1 MAKFTV
7 LGAGGFIGRH
17 LVRHLR
23 RSGHAVWA
31 PDRGDPAVHEHDLG
45 HVVYCIGLTTDFA
58 ANPMDTAEA
67 HVCVLLPL
75 LRRARFARLVYLS
88 SIRLYDGLASGVDET
103 TALSFSPSLQRHV
116 YDLSK
121 ALGEALTHHGTGSGA
136 VARLANVYDDEL
148 RKDDFLCTTVRKAL
162 AGGALDM
169 DSRPEIGRDYIH
181 ADDAVRALEAVALGA
196 REAVYN
202 VASGVIFTNGDL
214 AALLEREV
222 GCRIVFRGSTS
233 PRLPPAIDVSRLARD
248 FDLRADPPAVRLP
261 TILRSL
267 TKADGKA

>member
-1 MAKFTV
+1 MARFTV

-17 LVRHLR
+17 LVGHLR
-23 RSGHAVWA
+23 RRGHEVWA
-31 PDRGDPAVHEHDLG
+31 PERGDPAAHAHDLG

-88 SIRLYDGLASGVDET
+88 SIRLYDGLATGADET
-103 TALSFSPSLQRHV
+103 AALSFSPSLQRHV

-121 ALGEALTHHGTGSGA
+121 ALGEALTHHGTGSGV
-136 VARLANVYDDEL
+136 VARLANVYDDDL
-148 RKDDFLCTTVRKAL
+148 GKDDFLGNTVQRAL
-162 AGGALDM
+162 ARRDIDV
-169 DSRPEIGRDYIH
+169 DSRPDVGRDYIH
-181 ADDAVRALEAVALGA
+181 VDDTVRALEAIALGA

-222 GCRIVFRGSTS
+222 GCRIVFRGGAS
-233 PRLPPAIDVSRLARD
+233 PRLPPAIDVGRLARD

-261 TILRSL
+261 TIVRALL
-267 TKADGKA
+267 QAGGKA

>member
-7 LGAGGFIGRH
+7 LGAGGFIGGH

-23 RSGHAVWA
+23 RSGHEVWA

-88 SIRLYDGLASGVDET
+88 SVRLYDGLANGVDET
-103 TALSFSPSLQRHV
+103 TMLSFSPPVQRHV
-116 YDLSK
+116 FDLSK
-121 ALGEALTHHGTGSGA
+121 ALGEALTHHGTGSGV
-136 VARLANVYDDEL
+136 VARLANVYDDAL
-148 RKDDFLCTTVRKAL
+148 GYDDFLCNTVQRAL
-162 AGGALDM
+162 GRRDLEV
-169 DSRPEIGRDYIH
+169 DSQPQVGRDYIH
-181 ADDAVRALEAVALGA
+181 ADDAVRALEAIALGA

-214 AALLEREV
+214 AALLEREA
-222 GCRIVFRGSTS
+222 GCHIVFRGSTS

-248 FDLRADPPAVRLP
+248 FDLRADPPTVRLP
-261 TILRSL
+261 TILRAL
-267 TKADGKA
+267 MKPGGKA

>member
-1 MAKFTV
+1 MARFTV

-17 LVRHLR
+17 LVGHLR
-23 RSGHAVWA
+23 RSGHEVLA
-31 PDRGDPAVHEHDLG
+31 PERGDPAVHERDLG

-88 SIRLYDGLASGVDET
+88 SIRLYDGLASGADET
-103 TALSFSPSLQRHV
+103 TALSLSPSVARHV

-121 ALGEALTHHGTGSGA
+121 ALGEALTHHGIGSGV
-136 VARLANVYDDEL
+136 VARLANVYDDAL
-148 RKDDFLCTTVRKAL
+148 RKDDFLCNTVQRAL
-162 AGGALDM
+162 AGGTLEV

-181 ADDAVRALEAVALGA
+181 ADDAVRALEAIALGA
-196 REAVYN
+196 REPVYN
-202 VASGVIFTNGDL
+202 VASGAIFTNGDL
-214 AALLEREV
+214 AALLEREA
-222 GCRIVFRGSTS
+222 GCRLVFRGSGP

-248 FDLRADPPAVRLP
+248 FDLRADPPALRLP
-261 TILRSL
+261 AILRALMRPHGQS
-267 TKADGKA
+267 

>member
-17 LVRHLR
+17 LVGHLR
-23 RSGHAVWA
+23 RGGHEVWA
-31 PDRGDPAVHEHDLG
+31 PDRGDPAVDQRDLG

-75 LRRARFARLVYLS
+75 LRRARFTRFVYLS
-88 SIRLYDGLASGVDET
+88 SIRLYDGLATGADET
-103 TALSFSPSLQRHV
+103 TALSFSPTVQRHV

-121 ALGEALTHHGTGSGA
+121 ALGEALTHHGSGSGV

-148 RKDDFLCTTVRKAL
+148 GKDDFLCKTVQRAL
-162 AGGALDM
+162 AGGDLEV
-169 DSRPEIGRDYIH
+169 DSRPDIGRDYIH
-181 ADDAVRALEAVALGA
+181 VDDVVHALEVVALGA
-196 REAVYN
+196 REGVYN

-222 GCRIVFRGSTS
+222 GCRLVFRGGRS
-233 PRLPPAIDVSRLARD
+233 PRLPPVLDASRLARD
-248 FDLRADPPAVRLP
+248 FGLRADPPAVRLP
-261 TILRSL
+261 AILRSL
-267 TKADGKA
+267 MKLRRL